1 MCPRTP
7 ASTGPVNILNFLRH
21 VPASVIHGFI
31 RVTFFGVNTLVI
43 FDVFESKIHETSIAT
58 VVSVT
63 G

>member
-1 MCPRTP
+1 MGWIT
-7 ASTGPVNILNFLRH
+7 
-21 VPASVIHGFI
+21 GFI